1 MSRGASSSEEL
12 GEPPCEPVAAATALS
27 TASSIAGL
35 SVASLTIALTS
46 ALLALLATIAGL
58 LLTIT
63 TLLLLLLAVA
73 TLLLTVACTTLAR
86 IAISSVAVL
95 VTTILATSIRSRSRA
110 GIGVDSRSDERC
122 IELLASCTLKTCN
135 QTHQIWPLRH
145 HPRPPHQLPGSQLR
159 RPQSPSG
166 SGGSGLERP

>member
-35 SVASLTIALTS
+35 PVASLTIALTS

-63 TLLLLLLAVA
+63 TLLLLLAVA
-73 TLLLTVACTTLAR
+73 TLLLTVACITLAR